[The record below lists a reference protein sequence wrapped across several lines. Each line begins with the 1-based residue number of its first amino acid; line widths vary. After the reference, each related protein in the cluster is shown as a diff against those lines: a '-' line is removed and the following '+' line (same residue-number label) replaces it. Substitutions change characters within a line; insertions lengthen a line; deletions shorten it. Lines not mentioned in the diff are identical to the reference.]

1 MAFDFRLRS
10 GPFEGPA
17 TVKASGYAGGSLHG
31 TDPVRSTVFGAHPT
45 PAQPPSRR
53 IMTAAGRRKIAEAR
67 KETVG
72 GAAETERQG
81 YVGRPLLA

>member
-1 MAFDFRLRS
+1 MDTTKILFDLRTERDRMDRAIS
-10 GPFEGPA
+10 VLE
-17 TVKASGYAGGSLHG
+17 VLDG
-31 TDPVRSTVFGAHPT
+31 TGPVRSTVSGAHPT

-67 KETVG
+67 KKAVG

-81 YVGRPLLA
+81 CVGRPLLT